1 MTNFV
6 TSTHRPNFK
15 ELKPENSVENN
26 QLAFSLAEKHLAIS
40 SLIKPTEMKKPDK
53 LALFTYLSLF
63 YELFEDA
70 DPVEQDQTSSLET
83 VRELSPLR
91 EEDSEELLLTS
102 GEVMSSPERSLTS
115 SITKK
120 KSKKRR
126 PVTRRNTKKSLAT
139 SPSSVE
145 RYSLQIPVLTRNG
158 TFNWLC
164 TCIRL

>member
-1 MTNFV
+1 MY
-6 TSTHRPNFK
+6 SPNFS
-15 ELKPENSVENN
+15 ELNPENSVENN

-70 DPVEQDQTSSLET
+70 EPVEQTPPTPPEP

-91 EEDSEELLLTS
+91 EEGSEELLLTS
-102 GEVMSSPERSLTS
+102 GEVSSPERSLTS
-115 SITKK
+115 PKKK
-120 KSKKRR
+120 KSRKRSR
-126 PVTRRNTKKSLAT
+126 LVTRRATKKSLAT

-145 RYSLQIPVLTRNG
+145 RYVPCDPDSG
-158 TFNWLC
+158 WL
-164 TCIRL
+164 

>member
-1 MTNFV
+1 M
-6 TSTHRPNFK
+6 
-15 ELKPENSVENN
+15 ENN

-70 DPVEQDQTSSLET
+70 EPVEQTPPTPPET
-83 VRELSPLR
+83 IRELSPLR
-91 EEDSEELLLTS
+91 EEDSEDILLTS

-115 SITKK
+115 SLKKK
-120 KSKKRR
+120 KSRKRR
-126 PVTRRNTKKSLAT
+126 QVARRATKKSLAT

-145 RYSLQIPVLTRNG
+145 R
-158 TFNWLC
+158 
-164 TCIRL
+164 